1 MSFCSLESPLLWL
14 RADPEL
20 EYLAELNLL
29 QPEQMWVGSVHA
41 NNMPIVTFGISSAS
55 EHPVLVLVDV
65 GVFKNPG
72 LVLGR
77 LQSDEW

>member
-41 NNMPIVTFGISSAS
+41 NNMPIVTFCGISSAS
-55 EHPVLVLVDV
+55 EHPVLVLVDI
-65 GVFKNPG
+65 GVLKNSWFGPW
-72 LVLGR
+72 LTAIR
-77 LQSDEW
+77 